1 MTRKK
6 IFLIVQAV
14 LCALIAGLLAA
25 AALRLYFS
33 GTGNQAG
40 ELFDH
45 IYTRE
50 KAGAALL
57 PVLPLFLV
65 SLAMTGEK
73 CLMARRVQV
82 LSLRSGQ
89 MR

>member
-33 GTGNQAG
+33 GIGEQTG

-57 PVLPLFLV
+57 PVLRGG
-65 SLAMTGEK
+65 A
-73 CLMARRVQV
+73 AV
-82 LSLRSGQ
+82 L
-89 MR
+89 